1 MTKFSP
7 SDAAME
13 GFRLTKEHPGVMLA
27 WSAVYFGGILLIAL
41 VMMATLGPQFI
52 TLARKGQLTGADLEA
67 VASLLA
73 QSWPAFLLVLLM
85 TALLMSIVTAGV
97 MRLVLRPTEH
107 GFAHLKVGRTE
118 LQLTAANLLCIGLYA
133 VSVVVGLVF
142 TAGASQFGSFGAIL
156 AVLLV
161 VAFGGWIGVRL
172 SLLLPT
178 VFETGKISL
187 RGAWEKTRGHFW
199 SLFGMIVLAVIFYV
213 IVWILFSIIS
223 FAVVELSGGE
233 AAMQDIGRL
242 TPVTAIAAVLTLV
255 LQLLLQVLQIVMIY
269 APFAVAYRELGHAEP
284 AAEPTV

>member
-1 MTKFSP
+1 MTRFSP

-118 LQLTAANLLCIGLYA
+118 LKLTAANLLCIGLYA
-133 VSVVVGLVF
+133 ISVVVGLVF
-142 TAGASQFGSFGAIL
+142 TAGASQFGSFGAIV

-187 RGAWEKTRGHFW
+187 REAWEKTRGHFW

>member
-118 LQLTAANLLCIGLYA
+118 LKLTAANLLCIGLYA

-284 AAEPTV
+284 AAEPAP